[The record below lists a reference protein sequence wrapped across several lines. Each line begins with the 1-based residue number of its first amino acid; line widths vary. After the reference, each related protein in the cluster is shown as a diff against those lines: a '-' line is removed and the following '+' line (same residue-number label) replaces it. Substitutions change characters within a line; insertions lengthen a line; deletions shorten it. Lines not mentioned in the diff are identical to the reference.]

1 LARIVKAFNV
11 RSGVPLAD
19 AVPTLNTGF
28 TIVISPQGLITR
40 VIMSDV
46 LGEAG

>member
-1 LARIVKAFNV
+1 VKALIV

-19 AVPTLNTGF
+19 TVPTLNTGF
-28 TIVISPQGLITR
+28 TIVTFPQGFVPR
-40 VIMSDV
+40 VIMNDV

>member
-1 LARIVKAFNV
+1 LARIVKAFIV
-11 RSGVPLAD
+11 RSGVPFAD
-19 AVPTLNTGF
+19 TVPTLNTGF
-28 TIVISPQGLITR
+28 TIVTLPQGLVTR